1 MMKRLC
7 AQLLYRG
14 YAAAGLRLRDVI
26 LRRVTALE
34 GGEMF
39 SQTAR
44 RIFKEYFGV
53 EIGLYTHGG
62 CFVPGQFDRHTTVG
76 RYCSIARDVLV
87 FNRDHPTAFKS
98 THAFFFNPRLGFCKD
113 ERVQYTPLLIGHDV
127 WIGAGAKI
135 LPSVREIGTGAVIGA
150 QSVVTR
156 NVPPYGVVIGFPAR
170 LVRFRFSGE
179 VIEQL
184 LASRW
189 WEQDIEEIVP
199 CIDEFTGP
207 YESQGIACR
216 TEDSPSCTPMKD
228 PFRCVV

>member
-1 MMKRLC
+1 MKRLC
-7 AQLLYRG
+7 AKLLYRG
-14 YAAAGLRLRDVI
+14 YAAAGPRLRDVI
-26 LRRVTALE
+26 RRRVTALE

-39 SQTAR
+39 SQTVR
-44 RIFKEYFGV
+44 RIFKEYFDV

-62 CFVPGQFDRHTTVG
+62 CFEPGQFDRYTTVG
-76 RYCSIARDVLV
+76 RYCSIARDVRV

-98 THAFFFNPRLGFCKD
+98 THAFFFNPKLGFCREEK
-113 ERVQYTPLLIGHDV
+113 VQYAPLRIGHDV

-156 NVPPYGVVIGFPAR
+156 NVPPYGVVTGFPAR

-179 VIEQL
+179 VIEEL

-199 CIDEFTGP
+199 CIDEFAGP
-207 YESQGIACR
+207 YEPKSTLDQIVDGPR
-216 TEDSPSCTPMKD
+216 GTYGNFE
-228 PFRCVV
+228 FGEE